1 MAAAGALTRQAHRP
15 HNHAVR
21 TEHLDGRPLIQNL
34 YQLLK
39 GLTDRAFAL
48 NAFAPIASTEPEA
61 LGFQNIVELL
71 ESFDAQFQALEKAV
85 GLAPNFSC
93 PVTSSPQD
101 IRMTADYSRFEQP
114 AEESSEESSEE
125 VFIQKP
131 SGERYA
137 DPHRYTGS
145 HKGNDQASNSSTS
158 YSSRIMAFESDTTP
172 KCPQISSVDT
182 QFYSEPQPDVD
193 RTSDSSM
200 PNLDQC
206 FRTIEPQFGN
216 TQGLPAKYNI
226 HAAPQTSSLSTCNW
240 EYVFN
245 TVIPISDN
253 PQDSLQTVS
262 DYATGELGHH
272 YFNTM
277 IPTSDTPQDSLQTV
291 SDYATGELGH
301 HYFNTMIP
309 TSDTPQDSLQ
319 TVSDYATG
327 ELGHHCYNTFT
338 PLSENTQTPAID
350 SLHPGSDYANSL
362 STEDLEDHFNTL
374 RGYFAST
381 ARSGF

>member
-15 HNHAVR
+15 RNHAVR

-34 YQLLK
+34 YQVLK

-71 ESFDAQFQALEKAV
+71 ESFDGQFQALEKAV

-93 PVTSSPQD
+93 P
-101 IRMTADYSRFEQP
+101 P

-137 DPHRYTGS
+137 DPHRYAGS
-145 HKGNDQASNSSTS
+145 HKGNAQASNSSTS
-158 YSSRIMAFESDTTP
+158 YSSRSMAFESDTTP

-200 PNLDQC
+200 SNLDQC

-216 TQGLPAKYNI
+216 TQGLPANYNL

-240 EYVFN
+240 EYHFN

-262 DYATGELGHH
+262 DYATGEVGHH
-272 YFNTM
+272 YFNTV
-277 IPTSDTPQDSLQTV
+277 IPTSDNPQDSLQTGSDYATGGLGHHCYNALIPTSDKPQDSLQTG

-301 HYFNTMIP
+301 HYFNTLI
-309 TSDTPQDSLQ
+309 
-319 TVSDYATG
+319 
-327 ELGHHCYNTFT
+327 
-338 PLSENTQTPAID
+338 PLSDNTQTLATD
-350 SLHPGSDYANSL
+350 SLHPGNDYANSL

-374 RGYFAST
+374 RGHFAST
-381 ARSGF
+381 VRSGFQRSGGERSGE